1 MLEYKQAFEEY
12 FDAHMDEILASLGQI
27 IAIPSVA
34 TLDSEV
40 KPFGEGSA
48 RALKWGEDFLKS
60 LEMTTVNVDGY
71 AVHGDF
77 CEGEP
82 VLAVLSHLDTV
93 PDGEGWS
100 FPPFELTQK
109 DGVLYGRGTIDDKGP
124 SVAVLYAIKAIR
136 DLKIPIKRN
145 FRVVFGG
152 FEEGGCEDI
161 EYYQKKFSFPEMV
174 FTPDGSFPVLNC
186 EKGLLHLTFK
196 GRLEQGEKS
205 VECLKAGTVINAVPG
220 KAEFT
225 LSGITARELEEAV
238 AGYDGFKLD
247 TAAQGGKVQ
256 GQLVGKSAH
265 GSRPENG
272 LNTATALA
280 GVFSQ
285 LGIKGWERLSRL
297 FVHGDFSG
305 KAIGLGFSDK
315 VSGEMTCV
323 LTQLEIKQGGELSA
337 GVDIRFPI
345 DRTSAEIRG
354 IITAALE
361 KEGFEVTSADSMEPH
376 YVNEDSRLVQTLLK
390 VYEGVSGKKGECIA
404 EGGVTYV
411 HNTPGAVAFGAE
423 FPWENNN
430 MHGADEHISM
440 ETFKANLNMYANAIV
455 ELVNGADT

>member
-1 MLEYKQAFEEY
+1 MLEYKQALEKY
-12 FDAHMDEILASLGQI
+12 FDAHMDEILASLDEI
-27 IAIPSVA
+27 ISIQSVA
-34 TLDSEV
+34 APDSEI

-48 RALKWGEDFLKS
+48 RALSWGEDFLKS
-60 LEMTTVNVDGY
+60 LGMKTLNVDGY

-77 CEGEP
+77 KDGEP

-93 PDGEGWS
+93 PAGEGWS
-100 FPPFELTQK
+100 FEPFRLTQS
-109 DGVLYGRGTIDDKGP
+109 GGNLYGRGTIDDKGP
-124 SVAVLYAIKAIR
+124 SVAVLYAVKAIR
-136 DLKIPIKRN
+136 ELNIPINRN

-161 EYYQKKFSFPEMV
+161 EYYQKKFPFPEMV

-186 EKGLLHLTFK
+186 EKGLVHLTFK
-196 GRLEQGEKS
+196 GTLGQGERRVRS
-205 VECLKAGTVINAVPG
+205 LTAGTVINAVPG

-225 LSGITARELEEAV
+225 LENISPEELSGTL
-238 AGYDGFKLD
+238 GGLDGFKLTTQQQGD
-247 TAAQGGKVQ
+247 TLCGE
-256 GQLVGKSAH
+256 LIGKSSH

-280 GVFSQ
+280 RAFSQ
-285 LGIKGWERLSRL
+285 LGIKDFERLSKV

-305 KAIGLGFSDK
+305 KVLGLGFSDK

-323 LTQLEIKQGGELSA
+323 LTQLNIDGQALTA

-345 DRTSAEIRG
+345 DRTSSEIVG
-354 IITAALE
+354 IITNALE
-361 KEGFEVTSADSMEPH
+361 GSGFEVTSVESMEPH
-376 YVNEDSRLVQTLLK
+376 YVDENSELVQTLLK
-390 VYEGVSGKKGECIA
+390 VYEGVSGQKGECIA

-430 MHGADEHISM
+430 MHGADEHISLQ
-440 ETFKANLNMYANAIV
+440 TFRANLNMYANAII
-455 ELVNGADT
+455 ELTK